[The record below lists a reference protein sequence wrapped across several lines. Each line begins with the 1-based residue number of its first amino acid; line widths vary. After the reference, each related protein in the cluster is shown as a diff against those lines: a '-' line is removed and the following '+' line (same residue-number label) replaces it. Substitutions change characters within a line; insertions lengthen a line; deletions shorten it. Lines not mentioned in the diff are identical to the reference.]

1 MKNYYQK
8 FKTEIIPALV
18 KELGLTNLNKAPRLN
33 KIVINVGLGRF
44 VKEAGFI
51 EAVEKSLA
59 KISGQKPVRCR
70 SKKSISNFKIREGQE
85 IGVMATL
92 RGPRMYDFVEKLVKV
107 TFPRMRD
114 FRGVSTKSFDGQGN
128 YTIGF
133 KEHTAFPEIRAEDLN
148 KIHGIQI
155 IINTTA
161 KNKTSGKVL
170 LKKLGFPFSK

>member
-1 MKNYYQK
+1 MNNFYTK
-8 FKTEIIPALV
+8 FKKEEMPALM
-18 KELGLTNLNKAPRLN
+18 KELGLGNLHQVPHLN
-33 KIVINVGLGRF
+33 KIVINVGMGRF
-44 VKEAGFI
+44 VKESGFI
-51 EAVEKSLA
+51 EAVEKSVA
-59 KISGQKPVRCR
+59 KIAGQKPVRCK

-107 TFPRMRD
+107 TFPRVRD
-114 FRGVSTKSFDGQGN
+114 FRGISPKSFDGQGN

-133 KEHTAFPEIRAEDLN
+133 KEHTAFPEIKLEDLS

-161 KNKTSGKVL
+161 KNGAEGVAL
-170 LKKLGFPFSK
+170 LKHLGFPFSK